1 MFGYVVCLA
10 LLMESFPSGASQGY
24 LKKLEK
30 DYPERMKVCQR
41 VYDTAGKHGIE
52 PEILVSIAYQET
64 AMRGWLVGG
73 AGEKGPLQVIPKYS
87 SKECKKNFKK
97 CDWIS
102 EGAMILKR
110 WLAIKKSLPKA
121 LIHYNAGNVPNRKA
135 RAYSRKIMKRI
146 YKLRLIVRHASLQ
159 KEALLL
165 H

>member
-1 MFGYVVCLA
+1 
-10 LLMESFPSGASQGY
+10 MESFPSGASQGY

-87 SKECKKNFKK
+87 SKECKKN
-97 CDWIS
+97 WS
-102 EGAMILKR
+102 
-110 WLAIKKSLPKA
+110 
-121 LIHYNAGNVPNRKA
+121 
-135 RAYSRKIMKRI
+135 
-146 YKLRLIVRHASLQ
+146 
-159 KEALLL
+159 
-165 H
+165 

>member
-1 MFGYVVCLA
+1 MFSYIICVA
-10 LLMESFPSGASQGY
+10 ALMESFPSGASQGY
-24 LKKLEK
+24 LKKLGN
-30 DYPERMKVCQR
+30 DYPERMNVCQR
-41 VYDTAGKHGIE
+41 VYETAEKHEIE

-87 SKECKKNFKK
+87 SKKCKKNFKK

-102 EGAMILKR
+102 EGAMIFKR

-121 LIHYNAGNVPNRKA
+121 LIHYNAGNISNRKA

-146 YKLRLIVRHASLQ
+146 YKLRLIMKHASLQ
-159 KEALLL
+159 TKSQLL